1 MAFIGSVMRARLV
14 LLVGVLWAGEAQPS
28 SIVTPPPMQ
37 ADTSR
42 SVFVLSSP
50 MPQSAEPDVVAGT
63 VDDPGYSSA
72 NTGFLVVSPSVV
84 SMGEVAGENVAA
96 IGGKGSHTGPDSL
109 PLVIRGGLTGDA
121 FSSAPA
127 DTVTMTSGF
136 DANDGAKAPEA
147 PKPADPAE
155 AAMPS
160 VAPEPAAPA
169 HAPGLYVGPE

>member
-1 MAFIGSVMRARLV
+1 MRAGLV
-14 LLVGVLWAGEAQPS
+14 LLVGTLWAGEAQPS
-28 SIVTPPPMQ
+28 SLVTPTPVQ

-42 SVFVLSSP
+42 SVFVLSSLTSK
-50 MPQSAEPDVVAGT
+50 SADPDVVAGT

-72 NTGFLVVSPSVV
+72 KSEFLVVSPSVV
-84 SMGEVAGENVAA
+84 SMGEPAVADENVAA
-96 IGGKGSHTGPDSL
+96 IGAKGSQTRHDAL

-136 DANDGAKAPEA
+136 DANDGAKAPEE
-147 PKPADPAE
+147 PMPAEPAE

-160 VAPEPAAPA
+160 AVPEPAAPA